1 MKFFYARTST
11 KEQNLDRQ
19 LETAHAEGIPAENIY
34 TDQITG
40 TTLDRPGLNELLKV
54 LREGD
59 TVYIHSLDR
68 LSRNLSQALNLIEQL
83 DAKGV
88 AIVSVTEGLSTQGAG
103 NKLVI
108 HTLMAVNEYIKA
120 QINKS
125 CAEGRAA
132 YIERC
137 RKTGEHM
144 GRPAK
149 DADTVEAAI
158 KLYIAGTSV
167 SKIEEQLDISRSTL
181 YRELKKRNISR

>member
-40 TTLDRPGLNELLKV
+40 TTLDRPGLNDLLKV
-54 LREGD
+54 VRAGD
-59 TVYIHSLDR
+59 VIYIHSLDR
-68 LSRNLSQALNLIEQL
+68 LSRKLNQALNLIETL

-88 AIVSVTEGLSTQGAG
+88 SIVSVTEGLSTQGAC
-103 NKLVI
+103 NKLVM
-108 HTLMAVNEYIKA
+108 HTLMAVNEYVKA
-120 QINKS
+120 TINET
-125 CAEGRAA
+125 CEEGRAA

-167 SKIEEQLDISRSTL
+167 SKIEDQLDISRSTL